1 MITVKIDI
9 GTIDYEKN
17 FKELFP
23 VAMKKLEMVE
33 NKNLAL
39 RFLMKMGE
47 ASMTAVLGIL
57 GRLDERAKGEI
68 LCGIIRLYGQ
78 EIVSRLNETLEKD
91 EIGRNIHITQI
102 LLLQNGEEMELYAY
116 GAKIN
121 YRGLLDNQDIQ
132 KKVKDAAEN
141 MVQGLGVGGL
151 FQETIGNNVGI
162 LAKAAARIAPG
173 EVERIGLNVL
183 QKQNVKRQILALCE
197 KAMRDK
203 GVWLDLI
210 DFSLEQTDPKQEIM
224 APIQEDAESVHLF
237 SEELEEKILNA
248 VVDYI
253 KPLLTD

>member
-47 ASMTAVLGIL
+47 ASMTAVLGLL

-141 MVQGLGVGGL
+141 MD
-151 FQETIGNNVGI
+151 
-162 LAKAAARIAPG
+162 
-173 EVERIGLNVL
+173 
-183 QKQNVKRQILALCE
+183 VKRQILALCE

>member
-141 MVQGLGVGGL
+141 MD
-151 FQETIGNNVGI
+151 
-162 LAKAAARIAPG
+162 
-173 EVERIGLNVL
+173 
-183 QKQNVKRQILALCE
+183 VKRQILALCE

>member
-1 MITVKIDI
+1 MVTVKIDI
-9 GTIDYEKN
+9 GKIDYEKN

-23 VAMKKLEMVE
+23 VVMKKLEIVE

-91 EIGRNIHITQI
+91 EIGRNINITQI
-102 LLLQNGEEMELYAY
+102 LLLQDGEKMELYAY

-141 MVQGLGVGGL
+141 MAQGLGGL
-151 FQETIGNNVGI
+151 FQEAIGNNVGK

-173 EVERIGLNVL
+173 EVERVGLNLL
-183 QKQNVKRQILALCE
+183 QKENVKRKLLALSE
-197 KAMRDK
+197 KALHDK

-210 DFSLEQTDPKQEIM
+210 DFNIEQIDTKQEFIDTL
-224 APIQEDAESVHLF
+224 QENTESKQLF

-253 KPLLTD
+253 KPLLTE